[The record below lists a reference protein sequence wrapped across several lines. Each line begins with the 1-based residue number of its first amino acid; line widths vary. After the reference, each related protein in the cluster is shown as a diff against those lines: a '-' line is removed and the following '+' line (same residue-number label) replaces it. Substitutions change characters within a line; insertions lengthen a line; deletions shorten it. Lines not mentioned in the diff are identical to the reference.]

1 MTRLWSGRTPTRTLA
16 RLWSGRTSARTLT
29 RLWSGRTPTRTLARL
44 WSGRTPARTL
54 ARLWSGRT
62 PTRTLARL
70 WSGRTPAAMT
80 RLRSLWRTSAITGRT
95 TGTRRGRRSVG
106 PVRLLV
112 IPRAAAVIIAP
123 VRTDRKRH
131 DRKADRGSVSQD
143 RYIATLIRIAEAPC
157 VDPAAQVG
165 HHHVAPCVAADATHD
180 RYGHAARQ
188 LSHDRVITR
197 RPGAQVDRAVRVRL
211 LLRERHAGQCQ
222 QPCKSDTTPLKQLF
236 SHMAS
241 RRGSAAP
248 GAYR

>member
-1 MTRLWSGRTPTRTLA
+1 MTLLSRRRATRTLTRLLSGRTPARTLTRLLSGRTSA
-16 RLWSGRTSARTLT
+16 RTLSRLLSGRTSARTLSRLLSGRTSARTLT
-29 RLWSGRTPTRTLARL
+29 RLLSR
-44 WSGRTPARTL
+44 
-54 ARLWSGRT
+54 
-62 PTRTLARL
+62 
-70 WSGRTPAAMT
+70 RTPAAMT
-80 RLRSLWRTSAITGRT
+80 RLRSRRRTSAITGRT
-95 TGTRRGRRSVG
+95 TGTRPGRRSIG

-112 IPRAAAVIIAP
+112 IPRAAAVITAP

-143 RYIATLIRIAEAPC
+143 RYIATLIRIAEAPR

-211 LLRERHAGQCQ
+211 LLHERNAGQCQ
-222 QPCKSDTTPLKQLF
+222 QPRKSDTTPVKQLF

-241 RRGSAAP
+241 HRGSATSDAC
-248 GAYR
+248 R